1 MTTRVIQLNIRGMGK
16 SKVVELK
23 NLLVRSKPD
32 IVLIQETL
40 LNEQKTSPNFKGYS
54 MARWDRKTGP
64 GGGLMTLVK
73 DNIPFKIVDDFTPGK
88 NEIGIISVKEDGTDN
103 WISVINYYNRTATDF
118 DFKQFKDAFQKC
130 KERKIIAGDFNL
142 HNPMWDS
149 TSSPNNNS
157 NLLADFITDPQNM
170 VCLIT
175 PIDLGTRL
183 NPLNG
188 KTSTIDLTIASL
200 DLSVDFEVVIPSPFD
215 SDHFPVM
222 SVLNFSAYRLQL
234 MKSVSW
240 KFRKESWPE
249 WQREVDSDLTDVEL
263 PTSVEEL
270 NEKLTQV
277 MVNASERVFG
287 YVKLKRKSRNSTPGW
302 NAACQ
307 KAYKERNTARNK
319 FRRNPT
325 VTNKIEMNAKQAIF
339 RKIVPQEIKNGW
351 KTLIETKFTKTTSI
365 KELWRSWKVYTG
377 QRSSPI
383 SGIMIHNGTTAATTP
398 EKIKLLKEYLIAN
411 IPPQLSTQNR
421 PTMQPT
427 QVFPK
432 NDIELVEQ
440 DIDTI
445 IKKLKPGAMGPD
457 RIHNEMLSN
466 MSPLLKA
473 SVLTLFNR
481 SIKEGYVPSLWKKAA
496 IIPILKPQKD
506 PTSPKSYRPIA
517 LTSCLCKLMER
528 LIKKKVLP
536 EIEKVVQPEQLGFLP
551 QRSTIDCLVRLEN
564 QIKQG
569 FRLGKE
575 TLAVFLDMT
584 SAFDRVNIPT
594 LMAKLKK
601 LNISPQIVEWIG
613 NFLTERKIEITLEN
627 HSSGFFSAPNNV
639 GLPQGGVLSPLLF
652 LVYCHDINLDT
663 ILGCKL
669 YLYADDIAVAASS
682 RDRGCLKASVQKAL
696 YYLENWTMENY
707 MSFSTEK
714 SVSVL
719 FSRKNRTNAQPPI
732 VSLAGVDIQHAE
744 KFCYLGVLLD
754 SKLLWTNHIDYLV
767 GNLRSRANFVN
778 AICLSKRGAPYSCV
792 SKLIGATITS
802 KLDYG
807 SMFYREAT
815 KHNLQKLDSAFNQVL
830 RRALGCLKTTPT
842 PALYCELGVTSLQRR
857 RNNLQ
862 ARYFLKKMGSTNHI
876 VYKECIATWNQ
887 DLQFRPRFSPTV
899 YKYSCLMSNA
909 GLPGLVPTPNIDDL
923 SSRFNGIGNV
933 INLALD
939 NRINDSGT
947 IILKLEWYRLTLQWT
962 DFTHIYTDGSKS
974 EMGVGCAFVV
984 PSTGTSCGFKL
995 PDKLTV
1001 FSAEMIAIYQAL
1013 LYIKSNGIV
1022 GSFLICSDSLSVL
1035 NYLAM
1040 KRNDAKETAAQIEKI
1055 VDDLLIHGY
1064 DLQLTWVPA
1073 HAGIPGNESADKM
1086 AKWACRN
1093 GELLDVNLSLSEYIQ
1108 GYEAKSAIDEKADF
1122 TRKSTNT
1129 ILDLYD
1135 FKPPPLDLI
1144 HSERKIATTIFRI
1157 RSGHA
1162 KVNSVLF
1169 KWNLVDSPNCIVCN
1183 VYEDVRHVIMSCK
1196 KYYIQR
1202 EILKRKVL
1210 KLFGAFT
1217 FRAVVGHSSAPPWA
1231 RRVSVSALG
1240 CFIRTSS
1247 LFDVL

>member
-73 DNIPFKIVDDFTPGK
+73 DNIPFKIVDDFISGK
-88 NEIGIISVKEDGTDN
+88 NEIGIISIKEDGTDN

-149 TSSPNNNS
+149 TSSPNHNS

-215 SDHFPVM
+215 SDHFPIM
-222 SVLNFSAYRLQL
+222 SMLNFSAYRLQL

-240 KFRKESWPE
+240 KFCKESWPE
-249 WQREVDSDLTDVEL
+249 WQREVDSDLMGVEL

-325 VTNKIEMNAKQAIF
+325 VTNKIELNAKQAIF

-365 KELWRSWKVYTG
+365 KELWRNWKVYTG

-383 SGIMIHNGTTAATTP
+383 SGIMIHNRTTAATTP
-398 EKIKLLKEYLIAN
+398 EKIKLLKE
-411 IPPQLSTQNR
+411 
-421 PTMQPT
+421 
-427 QVFPK
+427 
-432 NDIELVEQ
+432 
-440 DIDTI
+440 
-445 IKKLKPGAMGPD
+445 
-457 RIHNEMLSN
+457 
-466 MSPLLKA
+466 
-473 SVLTLFNR
+473 
-481 SIKEGYVPSLWKKAA
+481 SIKEGYVPLLWKKAA

-528 LIKKKVLP
+528 LIKKIVLP

-551 QRSTIDCLVRLEN
+551 QSSTIDCLVRLEY

-569 FRLGKE
+569 FCLGKE

-627 HSSGFFSAPNNV
+627 HSSGFFSTPNNV
-639 GLPQGGVLSPLLF
+639 GLPQGGILSPLLF

-682 RDRGCLKASVQKAL
+682 QDRGCLKASVQKAL

-719 FSRKNRTNAQPPI
+719 FSRKNRTNVQPPI

-767 GNLRSRANFVN
+767 GNLRSRANFLN

-830 RRALGCLKTTPT
+830 QQALGCLKTTPI
-842 PALYCELGVTSLQRR
+842 PALYCELGFISLRGR
-857 RNNLQ
+857 RNI
-862 ARYFLKKMGSTNHI
+862 FK
-876 VYKECIATWNQ
+876 
-887 DLQFRPRFSPTV
+887 TV
-899 YKYSCLMSNA
+899 
-909 GLPGLVPTPNIDDL
+909 
-923 SSRFNGIGNV
+923 
-933 INLALD
+933 
-939 NRINDSGT
+939 
-947 IILKLEWYRLTLQWT
+947 
-962 DFTHIYTDGSKS
+962 
-974 EMGVGCAFVV
+974 
-984 PSTGTSCGFKL
+984 
-995 PDKLTV
+995 
-1001 FSAEMIAIYQAL
+1001 
-1013 LYIKSNGIV
+1013 
-1022 GSFLICSDSLSVL
+1022 
-1035 NYLAM
+1035 
-1040 KRNDAKETAAQIEKI
+1040 
-1055 VDDLLIHGY
+1055 
-1064 DLQLTWVPA
+1064 
-1073 HAGIPGNESADKM
+1073 
-1086 AKWACRN
+1086 
-1093 GELLDVNLSLSEYIQ
+1093 
-1108 GYEAKSAIDEKADF
+1108 
-1122 TRKSTNT
+1122 
-1129 ILDLYD
+1129 
-1135 FKPPPLDLI
+1135 
-1144 HSERKIATTIFRI
+1144 
-1157 RSGHA
+1157 
-1162 KVNSVLF
+1162 
-1169 KWNLVDSPNCIVCN
+1169 
-1183 VYEDVRHVIMSCK
+1183 
-1196 KYYIQR
+1196 
-1202 EILKRKVL
+1202 
-1210 KLFGAFT
+1210 T
-1217 FRAVVGHSSAPPWA
+1217 F
-1231 RRVSVSALG
+1231 
-1240 CFIRTSS
+1240 
-1247 LFDVL
+1247 

>member
-1 MTTRVIQLNIRGMGK
+1 
-16 SKVVELK
+16 
-23 NLLVRSKPD
+23 
-32 IVLIQETL
+32 
-40 LNEQKTSPNFKGYS
+40 

-73 DNIPFKIVDDFTPGK
+73 DNIPFKIVHDFTPGK

-118 DFKQFKDAFQKC
+118 DFKQFKEAFQKC

-149 TSSPNNNS
+149 TSSPNHNS
-157 NLLADFITDPQNM
+157 SLLADFITDPQNM

-240 KFRKESWPE
+240 KFRRESWPE

-365 KELWRSWKVYTG
+365 KELWRNWKVYTG

-719 FSRKNRTNAQPPI
+719 FSRKNRTNVQPPI

-767 GNLRSRANFVN
+767 GNLRSRVNFLN

-830 RRALGCLKTTPT
+830 LRALGCLKTTPT

-939 NRINDSGT
+939 DRIKDSET
-947 IILKLEWYRLTLQWT
+947 KILKLEWYRLTLLTYILT
-962 DFTHIYTDGSKS
+962 D
-974 EMGVGCAFVV
+974 
-984 PSTGTSCGFKL
+984 
-995 PDKLTV
+995 
-1001 FSAEMIAIYQAL
+1001 
-1013 LYIKSNGIV
+1013 
-1022 GSFLICSDSLSVL
+1022 LSR
-1035 NYLAM
+1035 
-1040 KRNDAKETAAQIEKI
+1040 K
-1055 VDDLLIHGY
+1055 
-1064 DLQLTWVPA
+1064 WV
-1073 HAGIPGNESADKM
+1073 
-1086 AKWACRN
+1086 
-1093 GELLDVNLSLSEYIQ
+1093 
-1108 GYEAKSAIDEKADF
+1108 
-1122 TRKSTNT
+1122 
-1129 ILDLYD
+1129 
-1135 FKPPPLDLI
+1135 
-1144 HSERKIATTIFRI
+1144 
-1157 RSGHA
+1157 
-1162 KVNSVLF
+1162 
-1169 KWNLVDSPNCIVCN
+1169 
-1183 VYEDVRHVIMSCK
+1183 
-1196 KYYIQR
+1196 
-1202 EILKRKVL
+1202 
-1210 KLFGAFT
+1210 
-1217 FRAVVGHSSAPPWA
+1217 
-1231 RRVSVSALG
+1231 
-1240 CFIRTSS
+1240 
-1247 LFDVL
+1247 

>member
-1 MTTRVIQLNIRGMGK
+1 
-16 SKVVELK
+16 
-23 NLLVRSKPD
+23 
-32 IVLIQETL
+32 
-40 LNEQKTSPNFKGYS
+40 

-149 TSSPNNNS
+149 TSSPNHNS

-287 YVKLKRKSRNSTPGW
+287 YIKLKRKSRNSTPGW

-325 VTNKIEMNAKQAIF
+325 VTNKIKMNAKQAIF

-365 KELWRSWKVYTG
+365 KELWRNWKVYTG

-440 DIDTI
+440 DIDMI

-466 MSPLLKA
+466 MSHLLKA

-536 EIEKVVQPEQLGFLP
+536 EIEKVVQPEQLGLLP

-719 FSRKNRTNAQPPI
+719 FSRKNRTNVQPPI

-767 GNLRSRANFVN
+767 GNLRSRANFLN

-923 SSRFNGIGNV
+923 SSRFNGI
-933 INLALD
+933 
-939 NRINDSGT
+939 
-947 IILKLEWYRLTLQWT
+947 
-962 DFTHIYTDGSKS
+962 
-974 EMGVGCAFVV
+974 
-984 PSTGTSCGFKL
+984 
-995 PDKLTV
+995 
-1001 FSAEMIAIYQAL
+1001 
-1013 LYIKSNGIV
+1013 
-1022 GSFLICSDSLSVL
+1022 
-1035 NYLAM
+1035 
-1040 KRNDAKETAAQIEKI
+1040 
-1055 VDDLLIHGY
+1055 
-1064 DLQLTWVPA
+1064 
-1073 HAGIPGNESADKM
+1073 
-1086 AKWACRN
+1086 
-1093 GELLDVNLSLSEYIQ
+1093 
-1108 GYEAKSAIDEKADF
+1108 
-1122 TRKSTNT
+1122 
-1129 ILDLYD
+1129 
-1135 FKPPPLDLI
+1135 
-1144 HSERKIATTIFRI
+1144 
-1157 RSGHA
+1157 
-1162 KVNSVLF
+1162 
-1169 KWNLVDSPNCIVCN
+1169 
-1183 VYEDVRHVIMSCK
+1183 
-1196 KYYIQR
+1196 
-1202 EILKRKVL
+1202 
-1210 KLFGAFT
+1210 
-1217 FRAVVGHSSAPPWA
+1217 
-1231 RRVSVSALG
+1231 
-1240 CFIRTSS
+1240 
-1247 LFDVL
+1247 

>member
-1 MTTRVIQLNIRGMGK
+1 
-16 SKVVELK
+16 
-23 NLLVRSKPD
+23 
-32 IVLIQETL
+32 
-40 LNEQKTSPNFKGYS
+40 

-88 NEIGIISVKEDGTDN
+88 NEFGIISVKEDGTDN

-149 TSSPNNNS
+149 TSSPNHNS

-365 KELWRSWKVYTG
+365 KELWRNWKVYTG

-421 PTMQPT
+421 PTMQPI

-481 SIKEGYVPSLWKKAA
+481 SIKEGYVPSL
-496 IIPILKPQKD
+496 
-506 PTSPKSYRPIA
+506 
-517 LTSCLCKLMER
+517 
-528 LIKKKVLP
+528 
-536 EIEKVVQPEQLGFLP
+536 
-551 QRSTIDCLVRLEN
+551 
-564 QIKQG
+564 
-569 FRLGKE
+569 
-575 TLAVFLDMT
+575 
-584 SAFDRVNIPT
+584 
-594 LMAKLKK
+594 
-601 LNISPQIVEWIG
+601 
-613 NFLTERKIEITLEN
+613 
-627 HSSGFFSAPNNV
+627 
-639 GLPQGGVLSPLLF
+639 
-652 LVYCHDINLDT
+652 
-663 ILGCKL
+663 
-669 YLYADDIAVAASS
+669 
-682 RDRGCLKASVQKAL
+682 
-696 YYLENWTMENY
+696 
-707 MSFSTEK
+707 
-714 SVSVL
+714 
-719 FSRKNRTNAQPPI
+719 
-732 VSLAGVDIQHAE
+732 
-744 KFCYLGVLLD
+744 
-754 SKLLWTNHIDYLV
+754 
-767 GNLRSRANFVN
+767 
-778 AICLSKRGAPYSCV
+778 
-792 SKLIGATITS
+792 
-802 KLDYG
+802 
-807 SMFYREAT
+807 
-815 KHNLQKLDSAFNQVL
+815 
-830 RRALGCLKTTPT
+830 
-842 PALYCELGVTSLQRR
+842 
-857 RNNLQ
+857 
-862 ARYFLKKMGSTNHI
+862 
-876 VYKECIATWNQ
+876 
-887 DLQFRPRFSPTV
+887 
-899 YKYSCLMSNA
+899 
-909 GLPGLVPTPNIDDL
+909 
-923 SSRFNGIGNV
+923 
-933 INLALD
+933 
-939 NRINDSGT
+939 
-947 IILKLEWYRLTLQWT
+947 
-962 DFTHIYTDGSKS
+962 
-974 EMGVGCAFVV
+974 
-984 PSTGTSCGFKL
+984 
-995 PDKLTV
+995 
-1001 FSAEMIAIYQAL
+1001 
-1013 LYIKSNGIV
+1013 
-1022 GSFLICSDSLSVL
+1022 
-1035 NYLAM
+1035 
-1040 KRNDAKETAAQIEKI
+1040 
-1055 VDDLLIHGY
+1055 
-1064 DLQLTWVPA
+1064 
-1073 HAGIPGNESADKM
+1073 
-1086 AKWACRN
+1086 
-1093 GELLDVNLSLSEYIQ
+1093 
-1108 GYEAKSAIDEKADF
+1108 
-1122 TRKSTNT
+1122 
-1129 ILDLYD
+1129 
-1135 FKPPPLDLI
+1135 
-1144 HSERKIATTIFRI
+1144 
-1157 RSGHA
+1157 
-1162 KVNSVLF
+1162 
-1169 KWNLVDSPNCIVCN
+1169 
-1183 VYEDVRHVIMSCK
+1183 
-1196 KYYIQR
+1196 
-1202 EILKRKVL
+1202 
-1210 KLFGAFT
+1210 
-1217 FRAVVGHSSAPPWA
+1217 
-1231 RRVSVSALG
+1231 
-1240 CFIRTSS
+1240 
-1247 LFDVL
+1247 

>member
-1 MTTRVIQLNIRGMGK
+1 
-16 SKVVELK
+16 
-23 NLLVRSKPD
+23 
-32 IVLIQETL
+32 
-40 LNEQKTSPNFKGYS
+40 
-54 MARWDRKTGP
+54 
-64 GGGLMTLVK
+64 
-73 DNIPFKIVDDFTPGK
+73 
-88 NEIGIISVKEDGTDN
+88 
-103 WISVINYYNRTATDF
+103 
-118 DFKQFKDAFQKC
+118 
-130 KERKIIAGDFNL
+130 
-142 HNPMWDS
+142 
-149 TSSPNNNS
+149 
-157 NLLADFITDPQNM
+157 
-170 VCLIT
+170 
-175 PIDLGTRL
+175 
-183 NPLNG
+183 
-188 KTSTIDLTIASL
+188 
-200 DLSVDFEVVIPSPFD
+200 
-215 SDHFPVM
+215 
-222 SVLNFSAYRLQL
+222 

-240 KFRKESWPE
+240 KFRRESWPE

-307 KAYKERNTARNK
+307 KAYKDRNTARNK

-923 SSRFNGIGNV
+923 SSRFNGIASSTPSIGSDG
-933 INLALD
+933 ALD
-939 NRINDSGT
+939 A
-947 IILKLEWYRLTLQWT
+947 Q
-962 DFTHIYTDGSKS
+962 
-974 EMGVGCAFVV
+974 
-984 PSTGTSCGFKL
+984 
-995 PDKLTV
+995 PDERHVNSSLV
-1001 FSAEMIAIYQAL
+1001 
-1013 LYIKSNGIV
+1013 
-1022 GSFLICSDSLSVL
+1022 SF
-1035 NYLAM
+1035 
-1040 KRNDAKETAAQIEKI
+1040 
-1055 VDDLLIHGY
+1055 
-1064 DLQLTWVPA
+1064 
-1073 HAGIPGNESADKM
+1073 
-1086 AKWACRN
+1086 
-1093 GELLDVNLSLSEYIQ
+1093 
-1108 GYEAKSAIDEKADF
+1108 
-1122 TRKSTNT
+1122 
-1129 ILDLYD
+1129 
-1135 FKPPPLDLI
+1135 
-1144 HSERKIATTIFRI
+1144 
-1157 RSGHA
+1157 
-1162 KVNSVLF
+1162 NSVLYSSSISAQEHSSECSF
-1169 KWNLVDSPNCIVCN
+1169 ETAKSDTSCVLSVESEYNSPDSYSTDAASSKADENEDADVGFMKL
-1183 VYEDVRHVIMSCK
+1183 YEDTLQDLLQKVRKEDKTTNDLQGFLNHQQNYVDKLLKEIKHLKEEKQKMSFELFAAK
-1196 KYYIQR
+1196 MEV
-1202 EILKRKVL
+1202 EILKKQQLCIYERGYITGHGSGKLLRREKGELNFDEAAVKNILQAGEEL
-1210 KLFGAFT
+1210 KYYEEGDIYDSVFT
-1217 FRAVVGHSSAPPWA
+1217 TIGSAYEECRAECVG
-1231 RRVSVSALG
+1231 LYL
-1240 CFIRTSS
+1240 S
-1247 LFDVL
+1247 LDKDVLR

>member
-1 MTTRVIQLNIRGMGK
+1 
-16 SKVVELK
+16 
-23 NLLVRSKPD
+23 
-32 IVLIQETL
+32 
-40 LNEQKTSPNFKGYS
+40 

-200 DLSVDFEVVIPSPFD
+200 DLSVDFEVIIPSPFD

-307 KAYKERNTARNK
+307 KAYKERKTARNK

-421 PTMQPT
+421 PTMLPT

-923 SSRFNGIGNV
+923 SSRFNGIGEV
-933 INLALD
+933 QEYFLAPPEVHD
-939 NRINDSGT
+939 ANI
-947 IILKLEWYRLTLQWT
+947 K
-962 DFTHIYTDGSKS
+962 
-974 EMGVGCAFVV
+974 
-984 PSTGTSCGFKL
+984 GFKTFIY
-995 PDKLTV
+995 KV
-1001 FSAEMIAIYQAL
+1001 FKGQ
-1013 LYIKSNGIV
+1013 YIR
-1022 GSFLICSDSLSVL
+1022 F
-1035 NYLAM
+1035 
-1040 KRNDAKETAAQIEKI
+1040 ETAKCPATVVAD
-1055 VDDLLIHGY
+1055 VDPS
-1064 DLQLTWVPA
+1064 WKKVSSKV
-1073 HAGIPGNESADKM
+1073 EVS
-1086 AKWACRN
+1086 
-1093 GELLDVNLSLSEYIQ
+1093 
-1108 GYEAKSAIDEKADF
+1108 F
-1122 TRKSTNT
+1122 
-1129 ILDLYD
+1129 IL
-1135 FKPPPLDLI
+1135 F
-1144 HSERKIATTIFRI
+1144 
-1157 RSGHA
+1157 
-1162 KVNSVLF
+1162 
-1169 KWNLVDSPNCIVCN
+1169 LV
-1183 VYEDVRHVIMSCK
+1183 
-1196 KYYIQR
+1196 
-1202 EILKRKVL
+1202 
-1210 KLFGAFT
+1210 
-1217 FRAVVGHSSAPPWA
+1217 
-1231 RRVSVSALG
+1231 
-1240 CFIRTSS
+1240 
-1247 LFDVL
+1247 

>member
-1 MTTRVIQLNIRGMGK
+1 MFCYQDIVRIYQDIDIMIIMGQFTTTPEELCKEIQQVEQVTKATVLNPHPTSRDGKPYTSYTIHVDFSQEIDFPTIIPLWSVLTVVKQFILKPLRCFKCQKFGHNSLNCWGKDTCSICGDNHPMIACPEINKNRNERKVRCANCNGQHTVLSKECQDYKFRAAILKMSVTKCISFKDAVKAFTDTKGKTLHTPPPTLNFESFQVLVHPSIPPEAKIQEPINKEVVLLREKIDQLTTQKLEVQKILSSLKKSESFVSGNETDSEDGMDEDNFVPKKILSSPGKKTINKRVRKQKNPTMTTRVIQLNIRGMGK

-64 GGGLMTLVK
+64 GGGLKTLVK
-73 DNIPFKIVDDFTPGK
+73 DNIPFKIVDDFIPGK
-88 NEIGIISVKEDGTDN
+88 NEIGIISFKEDGTDN

-118 DFKQFKDAFQKC
+118 DFKQFKDAFQK
-130 KERKIIAGDFNL
+130 FNE
-142 HNPMWDS
+142 
-149 TSSPNNNS
+149 
-157 NLLADFITDPQNM
+157 
-170 VCLIT
+170 V
-175 PIDLGTRL
+175 
-183 NPLNG
+183 
-188 KTSTIDLTIASL
+188 
-200 DLSVDFEVVIPSPFD
+200 FE
-215 SDHFPVM
+215 
-222 SVLNFSAYRLQL
+222 LE
-234 MKSVSW
+234 
-240 KFRKESWPE
+240 FRKESWPE

-263 PTSVEEL
+263 LTSVEEL

-277 MVNASERVFG
+277 MVNASERVFE

-307 KAYKERNTARNK
+307 KAYKERNTARNE

-365 KELWRSWKVYTG
+365 KELWRNWKVYTG

-383 SGIMIHNGTTAATTP
+383 SGIMMHNGTTVHQGR
-398 EKIKLLKEYLIAN
+398 LC
-411 IPPQLSTQNR
+411 
-421 PTMQPT
+421 
-427 QVFPK
+427 
-432 NDIELVEQ
+432 
-440 DIDTI
+440 
-445 IKKLKPGAMGPD
+445 
-457 RIHNEMLSN
+457 
-466 MSPLLKA
+466 
-473 SVLTLFNR
+473 
-481 SIKEGYVPSLWKKAA
+481 
-496 IIPILKPQKD
+496 
-506 PTSPKSYRPIA
+506 PIA
-517 LTSCLCKLMER
+517 LEKSCNNTNPETPKVPYIPKVISPNCLDFMPLQANGETD
-528 LIKKKVLP
+528 KKIVLP

-551 QRSTIDCLVRLEN
+551 QRSTIDCLVRREN

-584 SAFDRVNIPT
+584 SAFDR
-594 LMAKLKK
+594 
-601 LNISPQIVEWIG
+601 
-613 NFLTERKIEITLEN
+613 
-627 HSSGFFSAPNNV
+627 
-639 GLPQGGVLSPLLF
+639 
-652 LVYCHDINLDT
+652 
-663 ILGCKL
+663 
-669 YLYADDIAVAASS
+669 
-682 RDRGCLKASVQKAL
+682 
-696 YYLENWTMENY
+696 
-707 MSFSTEK
+707 EK
-714 SVSVL
+714 SNKCS
-719 FSRKNRTNAQPPI
+719 TPI

-754 SKLLWTNHIDYLV
+754 SKLLWTNNIDYLV
-767 GNLRSRANFVN
+767 GNLRSRAKFLN

-830 RRALGCLKTTPT
+830 RRALGCLKTTPI

-923 SSRFNGIGNV
+923 SSCFNGIGNV

-939 NRINDSGT
+939 NRNKDLGT
-947 IILKLEWYRLTLQWT
+947 IILKLEWYKLTLQWT

-974 EMGVGCAFVV
+974 GMGTGCAFVV
-984 PSTGTSCGFKL
+984 PSAGTSCGFKL

-1001 FSAEMIAIYQAL
+1001 FSAEMIAIYQTL

-1040 KRNDAKETAAQIEKI
+1040 KQNDAKETAAQIEKI
-1055 VDDLLIHGY
+1055 VDDLLKHGY

-1093 GELLDVNLSLSEYIQ
+1093 GELLDANLSLSGYIQ
-1108 GYEAKSAIDEKADF
+1108 SYEAI
-1122 TRKSTNT
+1122 
-1129 ILDLYD
+1129 
-1135 FKPPPLDLI
+1135 
-1144 HSERKIATTIFRI
+1144 
-1157 RSGHA
+1157 
-1162 KVNSVLF
+1162 
-1169 KWNLVDSPNCIVCN
+1169 
-1183 VYEDVRHVIMSCK
+1183 
-1196 KYYIQR
+1196 
-1202 EILKRKVL
+1202 
-1210 KLFGAFT
+1210 
-1217 FRAVVGHSSAPPWA
+1217 
-1231 RRVSVSALG
+1231 
-1240 CFIRTSS
+1240 
-1247 LFDVL
+1247 